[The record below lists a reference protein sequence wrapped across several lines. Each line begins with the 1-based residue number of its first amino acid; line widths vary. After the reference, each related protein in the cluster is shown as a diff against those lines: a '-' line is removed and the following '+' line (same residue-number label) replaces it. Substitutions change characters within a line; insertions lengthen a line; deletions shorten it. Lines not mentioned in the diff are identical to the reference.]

1 MKFAFNDIVKITG
14 GRVQG
19 AAVGAGNEI
28 CSVVFDTRKLWSA
41 ETSSTLFVALKGVRD
56 GHIFLGEAYRAGVRM
71 FLVSR
76 YESQW
81 MSQFPGALFLV
92 VADTLVALQQWAAWH
107 RKQLTG
113 VVVGITGSNGKTIVK
128 EWLGTLFKGDF
139 SMGKSPRS
147 YNSQLGVALSLLDIP
162 LGTQLSLL
170 EVGISGAGDM
180 ESLHA
185 MVQPNL
191 AVITHLGE
199 AHAEG
204 FASLQEKAKSK
215 VALADGADVVVYPYD
230 LEAVRT
236 EVSKL
241 KSRNSLMKTIHWGW
255 AEGAQFRITEV
266 EVLMAGGQRIYFV
279 HRGTSHQLDIPF
291 MDSAS
296 VSNAMSCL
304 CVLKAMER
312 WDPEHLDRFAQ
323 LPHLENR
330 LQCAAG
336 KSGNY
341 ILNDSYSADLESLG
355 VALDMLKRQ
364 SPNLSL
370 LSILGSFEQTGMEAA
385 DLRDSILR
393 MLSNYGV
400 TEAVFVGEEYRGL
413 GSVPASGDLN
423 LGVGSSAI
431 SGGLSIL
438 KKGDL
443 KFGVSDFGLEKV
455 WQFDTV
461 AALMDSAVLSG
472 IASRSILIKGSRSA
486 GLERVANRLQAR
498 LHQTRLE
505 INLHALKNNYLYFK
519 QRVGAGKKVMCMVKA
534 FGYGSGSFESAR
546 ALQALAVDY
555 LGVAYIDEGIALRN
569 AGITVP
575 IMVMNVDSGAAWQLQ
590 EYGLEPVVYSFQ
602 SLEGLIR
609 SGVQGLKIH
618 IEIDTGMHRLGFA
631 PGDMGELGVR
641 IRDLAVDIEVA
652 SVFSHLA
659 ASESAGSDDFTGGQ
673 LDVFASAADVL
684 EQGLGYTV
692 LKHIENTGGILR
704 FGDARFTMVR
714 LGIGLYGVDPR
725 GLIEAALQPVT
736 RWVSTISQVRLGIGL
751 YGVDPRGLIEAAL
764 QPVTRWV
771 STISQVQLVKAGEGV
786 GYGMQGASDRDR
798 EVAVI
803 AAGYADGLWR
813 ADGQANSGVWIKGV
827 EAPFVGNICMD
838 MAMVDVTG
846 LNCKPGDEVELF
858 GENLR
863 VETLAQRRATIPY
876 EVLTAVSQRVARV
889 YVEE

>member
-1 MKFAFNDIVKITG
+1 MKFALEDIVRVTG

-19 AAVGAGNEI
+19 AAVGAENVI

-56 GHIFLGEAYRAGVRM
+56 GHSYLGEAYRAGVRM

-76 YESQW
+76 FESNLIL
-81 MSQFPGALFLV
+81 QFNDALFIV
-92 VADTLVALQQWAAWH
+92 VEDTLVALQQWAAWH
-107 RKQLTG
+107 RKQVTG

-128 EWLGTLFKGDF
+128 EWLGLLFKGDF

-170 EVGISGAGDM
+170 EVGISGAADM
-180 ESLHA
+180 GTLHA

-204 FASLQEKAKSK
+204 FTSLQEKAKSK
-215 VALADGADVVVYPYD
+215 VSLADGADVVVYPFD

-236 EVSKL
+236 EISTL
-241 KSRNSLMKTIHWGW
+241 KSRNALMKTIHWGW
-255 AEGAQFRITEV
+255 KEGAQFRITEV
-266 EVLMAGGQRIYFV
+266 EVLSAGDLSAGVSGSNPISEAGGQRIHFV

-296 VSNAMSCL
+296 VSNAMTCL
-304 CVLKAMER
+304 CVLQALER
-312 WDPEHLDRFAQ
+312 WDPSHLDRFMQ
-323 LPHLENR
+323 LPYLENR
-330 LQCAAG
+330 LQFVAG
-336 KSGNY
+336 RLGNY

-364 SPNLSL
+364 SPNLPL
-370 LSILGSFEQTGMEAA
+370 MSILGSFEQTGMDIS

-400 TEAVFVGEEYRGL
+400 REAVFVGVEFRGL
-413 GSVPASGDLN
+413 GSVPASGSLN
-423 LGVGSSAI
+423 LG
-431 SGGLSIL
+431 GG
-438 KKGDL
+438 
-443 KFGVSDFGLEKV
+443 DFGLEKI

-461 AALMDSAVLSG
+461 SALMDSAVLSG
-472 IASRSILIKGSRSA
+472 IASQSILIKGSRNS
-486 GLERVANRLQAR
+486 GLERVANRMQAR

-505 INLHALKNNYLYFK
+505 INLNALKNNYLYFK
-519 QRVGAGKKVMCMVKA
+519 QRVGEGKKVMCMVKA

-575 IMVMNVDSGAAWQLQ
+575 IMVMNADGGAAWQMQ
-590 EYGLEPVVYSFQ
+590 EYQLEPVVYSFQ
-602 SLEGLIR
+602 SLEALIR

-618 IEIDTGMHRLGFA
+618 VEIDTGMHRLGFA
-631 PGDMGELGVR
+631 PADMGELGLR
-641 IRDLAVDIEVA
+641 IKDLDLAIEVA

-659 ASESAGSDDFTGGQ
+659 ASETSDSDNFTLGQ
-673 LDVFASAADVL
+673 LEVFSAAAAVL
-684 EQGLGYTV
+684 ETGLGYTV

-704 FGDARFTMVR
+704 FADARFTMVR

-725 GLIEAALQPVT
+725 GL
-736 RWVSTISQVRLGIGL
+736 G
-751 YGVDPRGLIEAAL
+751 EAAL

-786 GYGMQGASDRDR
+786 GYGMHGVSNRDR

-813 ADGQANSGVWIKGV
+813 TDGQANSGVWIKGV

-863 VETLAQRRATIPY
+863 VETLAQRRSTIPY

>member
-1 MKFAFNDIVKITG
+1 VKFALEDIVRVTG

-19 AAVGAGNEI
+19 AAVNSAAGFESGVGNSVSGEISSSPDLRKSEFIGGSFI

-56 GHIFLGEAYRAGVRM
+56 GHSYLGEAYRAGVRM

-76 YESQW
+76 FTSNLIL
-81 MSQFPGALFLV
+81 QFNDALFIV
-92 VADTLVALQQWAAWH
+92 VEDTLVALQQWAAWH
-107 RKQLTG
+107 RKQVTG

-128 EWLGTLFKGDF
+128 EWLGLLFKGDF

-170 EVGISGAGDM
+170 EVGISGAADM
-180 ESLHA
+180 GTLHT

-215 VALADGADVVVYPYD
+215 VSLADGADVVVYPFD

-236 EVSKL
+236 EISTL
-241 KSRNSLMKTIHWGW
+241 KSCNALMKTIHWGW
-255 AEGAQFRITEV
+255 KEGAQFRITEV
-266 EVLMAGGQRIYFV
+266 EVLSAGGQRIHFV

-296 VSNAMSCL
+296 VSNAMTCL
-304 CVLKAMER
+304 CVLQALER
-312 WDPEHLDRFAQ
+312 WDPSHLDRFMH

-330 LQCAAG
+330 LQFVAG
-336 KSGNY
+336 RLGNY

-364 SPNLSL
+364 SPNLPL
-370 LSILGSFEQTGMEAA
+370 MSILGSFEQTGMDIS

-400 TEAVFVGEEYRGL
+400 REAVFVGVEYRGL
-413 GSVPASGDLN
+413 GSVQASGSLN
-423 LGVGSSAI
+423 VG
-431 SGGLSIL
+431 GGN
-438 KKGDL
+438 
-443 KFGVSDFGLEKV
+443 FGFEKI

-472 IASRSILIKGSRSA
+472 IASQSILIKGSRNS
-486 GLERVANRLQAR
+486 GLERVANRMQAR

-505 INLHALKNNYLYFK
+505 INLNALKNNYLYFK
-519 QRVGAGKKVMCMVKA
+519 QRVGEGKKVMCMVKA

-575 IMVMNVDSGAAWQLQ
+575 IMVMNADGGAAWQMQ
-590 EYGLEPVVYSFQ
+590 EYQLEPVVYSFP
-602 SLEGLIR
+602 SLEALIR

-618 IEIDTGMHRLGFA
+618 VEIDTGMHRLGFA
-631 PGDMGELGVR
+631 PADMGELGLR
-641 IRDLAVDIEVA
+641 MKDLDLAIEVA

-659 ASESAGSDDFTGGQ
+659 ASETSDSDNFTLGQ
-673 LDVFASAADVL
+673 LEVFSAAAAVL
-684 EQGLGYTV
+684 ETGLGYTV

-704 FGDARFTMVR
+704 FADARFTMVR

-725 GLIEAALQPVT
+725 GLV
-736 RWVSTISQVRLGIGL
+736 
-751 YGVDPRGLIEAAL
+751 EAAL

-786 GYGMQGASDRDR
+786 GYGMHGVSDRDR

-813 ADGQANSGVWIKGV
+813 ADGQANSGVWINGV

>member
-1 MKFAFNDIVKITG
+1 M
-14 GRVQG
+14 QG
-19 AAVGAGNEI
+19 AAVDSVVGFESGVGNSVSGEISSSSDLRKSTVIGGNVI

-56 GHIFLGEAYRAGVRM
+56 GHSYLGEAYRAGVRM

-76 YESQW
+76 FESNLIL
-81 MSQFPGALFLV
+81 QFNDALFLV
-92 VADTLVALQQWAAWH
+92 VDDTLLALQQWAAWH

-128 EWLGTLFKGDF
+128 EWLASLFKGDF

-147 YNSQLGVALSLLDIP
+147 YNSQLGVALSLLEIP
-162 LGTQLSLL
+162 LATQLSLL
-170 EVGISGAGDM
+170 EVGISNAADM
-180 ESLHA
+180 GTLHDI
-185 MVQPNL
+185 VQPNL

-204 FASLQEKAKSK
+204 FASMQEKAKSK
-215 VALADGADVVVYPYD
+215 VALADGADVVIYPFD

-241 KSRNSLMKTIHWGW
+241 KSRNTLMKTIHWGW

-266 EVLMAGGQRIYFV
+266 EVLVAGDFSAAHSSAGVASSNPISKAGGQRIHFV
-279 HRGTSHQLDIPF
+279 HRGTAHHLDIPF

-304 CVLKAMER
+304 CVLQALER

-330 LQCAAG
+330 LQFAAG

-413 GSVPASGDLN
+413 GSVPASD
-423 LGVGSSAI
+423 GVD
-431 SGGLSIL
+431 GGLRNSA
-438 KKGDL
+438 
-443 KFGVSDFGLEKV
+443 VVDFGLEKV

-461 AALMDSAVLSG
+461 SALMDSAVLSG

-618 IEIDTGMHRLGFA
+618 VEIDTGMHRLGFA
-631 PGDMGELGVR
+631 PGDMGALGVR
-641 IRDLAVDIEVA
+641 IHDLSVDIEVA

-673 LDVFASAADVL
+673 LDVFALAADVL

-704 FGDARFTMVR
+704 FADARFTMVR

-725 GLIEAALQPVT
+725 GV
-736 RWVSTISQVRLGIGL
+736 
-751 YGVDPRGLIEAAL
+751 IEAAL

-786 GYGMQGASDRDR
+786 GYGMHGASDRDR

-813 ADGQANSGVWIKGV
+813 ADGQANSGVWIRGV

-838 MAMVDVTG
+838 MAMVNVTG

-863 VETLAQRRATIPY
+863 VETLAQRRSTIPY

>member
-1 MKFAFNDIVKITG
+1 M
-14 GRVQG
+14 QG
-19 AAVGAGNEI
+19 AAVDSVVGFESGVGNSVSGEISSSSDLRKSTVIGGNVI

-56 GHIFLGEAYRAGVRM
+56 GHSYLGEAYRAGVRM

-76 YESQW
+76 FESNLIL
-81 MSQFPGALFLV
+81 QFNDALFLV
-92 VADTLVALQQWAAWH
+92 VDDTLLALQHWAAWH

-128 EWLGTLFKGDF
+128 EWLASLFKGDF

-147 YNSQLGVALSLLDIP
+147 YNSQLGVALSLLEIP
-162 LGTQLSLL
+162 LATQLSLL
-170 EVGISGAGDM
+170 EVGISNAADM
-180 ESLHA
+180 GTLHDI
-185 MVQPNL
+185 VQPNL

-215 VALADGADVVVYPYD
+215 VALADGADVVVYPFD

-266 EVLMAGGQRIYFV
+266 EVLVAGDFSAADSSAGVASSNPISSSGGQRIHFV

-304 CVLKAMER
+304 CVLQALER

-330 LQCAAG
+330 LQFAAG

-413 GSVPASGDLN
+413 GSVPASD
-423 LGVGSSAI
+423 GVD
-431 SGGLSIL
+431 GGLRNSA
-438 KKGDL
+438 
-443 KFGVSDFGLEKV
+443 VVDFGLEKV

-631 PGDMGELGVR
+631 PGDMGALGVR
-641 IRDLAVDIEVA
+641 IHDLSVDIEVA

-673 LDVFASAADVL
+673 LDVFALAADVL

-704 FGDARFTMVR
+704 FADARFTMVR

-725 GLIEAALQPVT
+725 GV
-736 RWVSTISQVRLGIGL
+736 
-751 YGVDPRGLIEAAL
+751 IEAAL

-786 GYGMQGASDRDR
+786 GYGMHGVSERDR

-813 ADGQANSGVWIKGV
+813 ADGQANSGVWIRGV

>member
-1 MKFAFNDIVKITG
+1 M
-14 GRVQG
+14 QG
-19 AAVGAGNEI
+19 AAVDSVVGFESGVGNSVSGEISSSSDLRKSTVIGGNVI

-56 GHIFLGEAYRAGVRM
+56 GHSYLGEAYRAGVRM

-76 YESQW
+76 FESNLIL
-81 MSQFPGALFLV
+81 QFNDALFLV
-92 VADTLVALQQWAAWH
+92 VDDTLLALQHWAAWH

-128 EWLGTLFKGDF
+128 EWLASLFKGDF

-147 YNSQLGVALSLLDIP
+147 YNSQLGVALSLLEIP
-162 LGTQLSLL
+162 LATQLSLL
-170 EVGISGAGDM
+170 EVGISNAADM
-180 ESLHA
+180 GTLHDI
-185 MVQPNL
+185 VQPNL

-204 FASLQEKAKSK
+204 FASMQEKAKSK
-215 VALADGADVVVYPYD
+215 VALADGADVVVYPFD

-241 KSRNSLMKTIHWGW
+241 KSLNSLMKTIHWGW

-266 EVLMAGGQRIYFV
+266 EVLVAGDFSAADSSAGVASSNPISSSGGQRIHFV

-304 CVLKAMER
+304 CVLQALER

-330 LQCAAG
+330 LQFAAG

-413 GSVPASGDLN
+413 GSVPASD
-423 LGVGSSAI
+423 GVD
-431 SGGLSIL
+431 GGLRNSA
-438 KKGDL
+438 
-443 KFGVSDFGLEKV
+443 VVDFGLEKV

-546 ALQALAVDY
+546 AVQALAGDD

-631 PGDMGELGVR
+631 PGDMGALGVR
-641 IRDLAVDIEVA
+641 IHDLSVDIEVA

-673 LDVFASAADVL
+673 LDVFALAADVL

-725 GLIEAALQPVT
+725 GV
-736 RWVSTISQVRLGIGL
+736 
-751 YGVDPRGLIEAAL
+751 IEAAL

-786 GYGMQGASDRDR
+786 GYGMHGVSERDR

-813 ADGQANSGVWIKGV
+813 ADGQANSGVWIRGV

-863 VETLAQRRATIPY
+863 VETLAQRRSTIPY

>member
-1 MKFAFNDIVKITG
+1 MKFAFEDIVKITG
-14 GRVQG
+14 GNVQG
-19 AAVGAGNEI
+19 ASVDSVAGFESGVGNSVSGEISSSSDLRKSTVIGGNVI

-56 GHIFLGEAYRAGVRM
+56 GHSYLGEAYRAGVRM

-76 YESQW
+76 FESNLIL
-81 MSQFPGALFLV
+81 QFNDALFLV
-92 VADTLVALQQWAAWH
+92 VDDTLLALQHWAAWH

-128 EWLGTLFKGDF
+128 EWLASLFKGDF

-147 YNSQLGVALSLLDIP
+147 YNSQLGVALSLLEIP
-162 LGTQLSLL
+162 LSTQLSLL
-170 EVGISGAGDM
+170 EVGISNAADM
-180 ESLHA
+180 GTLHDI
-185 MVQPNL
+185 VQPNL

-204 FASLQEKAKSK
+204 FSSMEEKAKCK
-215 VALADGADVVVYPYD
+215 VALAAGADVVVYPYD
-230 LEAVRT
+230 LEVVRT

-266 EVLMAGGQRIYFV
+266 EVLMAGGQRIHFV

-304 CVLKAMER
+304 CVLQALER

-330 LQCAAG
+330 LQFAAG

-413 GSVPASGDLN
+413 
-423 LGVGSSAI
+423 VG
-431 SGGLSIL
+431 G
-438 KKGDL
+438 
-443 KFGVSDFGLEKV
+443 DFGLAKV

-461 AALMDSAVLSG
+461 VALMDSAVLSG

-498 LHQTRLE
+498 FHQTRLE

-631 PGDMGELGVR
+631 PGEMGELGVR
-641 IRDLAVDIEVA
+641 IHDLSVDIEVA

-673 LDVFASAADVL
+673 LDVFASAADLL

-704 FGDARFTMVR
+704 FADARFTMVR

-725 GLIEAALQPVT
+725 GV
-736 RWVSTISQVRLGIGL
+736 
-751 YGVDPRGLIEAAL
+751 IEAAL

-771 STISQVQLVKAGEGV
+771 STISQVQFVKAGEGV
-786 GYGMQGASDRDR
+786 GYGMHGVSDRDR
-798 EVAVI
+798 EIAVI

-863 VETLAQRRATIPY
+863 VETLAQRRSTIPY

>member
-1 MKFAFNDIVKITG
+1 MKFAFNDIVKVTG

-19 AAVGAGNEI
+19 SAVNSEAGIDMGSAAGAENVI

-56 GHIFLGEAYRAGVRM
+56 GHSYLGEAYRAGVRM

-76 YESQW
+76 FESNLIL
-81 MSQFPGALFLV
+81 QFNDALFIV
-92 VADTLVALQQWAAWH
+92 VEDTLLALQQWAAWH
-107 RKQLTG
+107 RKQVTG

-128 EWLGTLFKGDF
+128 EWLGLLFKGDF

-170 EVGISGAGDM
+170 EVGISGAADM
-180 ESLHA
+180 GTLHA

-191 AVITHLGE
+191 AVITYLGE

-215 VALADGADVVVYPYD
+215 VSLADGADVVVYPFD

-236 EVSKL
+236 EISTL

-255 AEGAQFRITEV
+255 KEGAQFRITEV
-266 EVLMAGGQRIYFV
+266 EVLSAGDLSAGVSGSNPISVAGGQRIHFV

-296 VSNAMSCL
+296 VSNAMTCL
-304 CVLKAMER
+304 CVLQALER
-312 WDPEHLDRFAQ
+312 WDPSHLDRFMQ

-330 LQCAAG
+330 LQFVAG
-336 KSGNY
+336 RLGNY

-364 SPNLSL
+364 SPNLPL
-370 LSILGSFEQTGMEAA
+370 MSILGSFEQTGMNIS

-400 TEAVFVGEEYRGL
+400 REAVFVGVEFRGL
-413 GSVPASGDLN
+413 GSVPASGALN
-423 LGVGSSAI
+423 LG
-431 SGGLSIL
+431 GG
-438 KKGDL
+438 
-443 KFGVSDFGLEKV
+443 DFGLEKI

-461 AALMDSAVLSG
+461 SALMDSAVLSG
-472 IASRSILIKGSRSA
+472 IASQSILIKGSRNS
-486 GLERVANRLQAR
+486 GLERVANRMQAR

-505 INLHALKNNYLYFK
+505 INLNALKNNYLYFK
-519 QRVGAGKKVMCMVKA
+519 QRVGADKKVMCMVKA

-575 IMVMNVDSGAAWQLQ
+575 IMVMNADGGAAWQMQ
-590 EYGLEPVVYSFQ
+590 EYQLEPVVYSFQ
-602 SLEGLIR
+602 SLEALIR

-618 IEIDTGMHRLGFA
+618 VEIDTGMHRLGFA
-631 PGDMGELGVR
+631 PADMGELGLR
-641 IRDLAVDIEVA
+641 IKDLDLAIEVA

-659 ASESAGSDDFTGGQ
+659 ASETSDSDNFTLGQ
-673 LDVFASAADVL
+673 LEVFSAAAAVL
-684 EQGLGYTV
+684 ETGLGYTV

-704 FGDARFTMVR
+704 FADARFTMVR

-725 GLIEAALQPVT
+725 GL
-736 RWVSTISQVRLGIGL
+736 G
-751 YGVDPRGLIEAAL
+751 EAAL

-786 GYGMQGASDRDR
+786 GYGMHGVSNRDR

-863 VETLAQRRATIPY
+863 VETLAQRRFTIPY

>member
-1 MKFAFNDIVKITG
+1 VKFALEDIVRVTG

-19 AAVGAGNEI
+19 AAVNSAAGFESEVGSSISGEISSSPDLRKSEFITGNVI

-56 GHIFLGEAYRAGVRM
+56 GHSYLGEAYRAGVRM

-76 YESQW
+76 CDDNLIL
-81 MSQFPGALFLV
+81 QFNDALFIV
-92 VADTLVALQQWAAWH
+92 VEDTLVALQQWAAWH
-107 RKQLTG
+107 RKQVTG

-128 EWLGTLFKGDF
+128 EWLGLLFKGDF

-170 EVGISGAGDM
+170 EVGISGAADM
-180 ESLHA
+180 GTLHA

-215 VALADGADVVVYPYD
+215 VSLADGADVVVYPFD

-236 EVSKL
+236 EISTL
-241 KSRNSLMKTIHWGW
+241 KSRNALTKTIHWGW
-255 AEGAQFRITEV
+255 KEGAQFRITEV
-266 EVLMAGGQRIYFV
+266 EVLSAGDLSAGVSGSNPISVAGGQRIHFV

-296 VSNAMSCL
+296 VSNAMTCL
-304 CVLKAMER
+304 CVLQALER
-312 WDPEHLDRFAQ
+312 WDPSHLDRFMQ

-330 LQCAAG
+330 LQFVAG
-336 KSGNY
+336 RLGNY

-364 SPNLSL
+364 SPNLPL
-370 LSILGSFEQTGMEAA
+370 MSILGSFEQTGMDIS

-400 TEAVFVGEEYRGL
+400 REAVFVGVEFRGL
-413 GSVPASGDLN
+413 GSVPASGSLN
-423 LGVGSSAI
+423 LG
-431 SGGLSIL
+431 GG
-438 KKGDL
+438 
-443 KFGVSDFGLEKV
+443 DFGLEKI

-461 AALMDSAVLSG
+461 SALMDSAVLSG
-472 IASRSILIKGSRSA
+472 IASQSILIKGSRNS
-486 GLERVANRLQAR
+486 GLERVANRMRAR

-505 INLHALKNNYLYFK
+505 INLNALKNNYLYFK
-519 QRVGAGKKVMCMVKA
+519 QRVGEGKKVMCMVKA

-575 IMVMNVDSGAAWQLQ
+575 IMVMNADGGAAWQMQ
-590 EYGLEPVVYSFQ
+590 EYQLEPVVYSFP
-602 SLEGLIR
+602 SLEALIR

-618 IEIDTGMHRLGFA
+618 VEIDTGMHRLGFA
-631 PGDMGELGVR
+631 PADMGELGLR
-641 IRDLAVDIEVA
+641 IKDLDLAIEVA

-659 ASESAGSDDFTGGQ
+659 ASETSESDNFTLGQ
-673 LDVFASAADVL
+673 LEVFSAAAAVL
-684 EQGLGYTV
+684 ETGLGYTV

-704 FGDARFTMVR
+704 FADARFTMVR

-725 GLIEAALQPVT
+725 GLVEAALQPVT
-736 RWVSTISQVRLGIGL
+736 RWVS
-751 YGVDPRGLIEAAL
+751 A
-764 QPVTRWV
+764 
-771 STISQVQLVKAGEGV
+771 ISQVQWVKAGEGV
-786 GYGMQGASDRDR
+786 GYGMHGVSDRDR